1 MKLKFMKKIMAAVA
15 ASAVVA
21 VSVVGASL
29 SVYAAAL
36 QPATGAPYTVY
47 MAVSAGSEQQWNP
60 GEMATTTDASIDKD
74 GDYSCSVTFEQGSAT
89 IEYLSLDSNI
99 NVYSF
104 VEEGGDPF
112 KDGTAKIK
120 INSIEIKHT
129 DGSTGTI
136 AMKESATSLRTSDDG
151 KCLRYSILDNWGSG
165 THENNID
172 KDLSSAGG
180 LGAGD
185 TLVVN
190 FNISGIEAGGGTATT
205 DPASTTEAPQ
215 NTDPNGTTAD
225 PNKTTTA
232 GETTTTAA
240 GGNNSSNGGS
250 SNGSNNSNGGSSNSS
265 NNSSSGGSSSSNSS
279 KSGTNNATTS
289 QTGDF
294 GIAAVALGAVATAA
308 LGVGA
313 YTITRKK
320 K

>member
-1 MKLKFMKKIMAAVA
+1 MKFMKKIMAAVA
-15 ASAVVA
+15 ASAVAA

-29 SVYAAAL
+29 SAYAL

-60 GEMATTTDASIDKD
+60 GEMATTTDASIEKD

-136 AMKESATSLRTSDDG
+136 AMRESATSLRTADDG
-151 KCLRYSILDNWGSG
+151 KCLRYSILDNWGSS

-172 KDLSSAGG
+172 KDLSS
-180 LGAGD
+180 AGD

-240 GGNNSSNGGS
+240 GGNGGS
-250 SNGSNNSNGGSSNSS
+250 SNGSNGGSSNSG
-265 NNSSSGGSSSSNSS
+265 NNSSSGGSSSSNNS
-279 KSGTNNATTS
+279 KSGTNNAKTS